1 MLREYDRLYTEAVEL
16 AGIIVFSCFRWVR
29 SGNCIGPRRQYRN
42 EQYGRSE
49 SARLAVAT
57 MGLTVTRNTKKEDA
71 SLKNVYVGVSDG
83 RPG

>member
-1 MLREYDRLYTEAVEL
+1 VGSFWELHWYREDNTETSNTV
-16 AGIIVFSCFRWVR
+16 G
-29 SGNCIGPRRQYRN
+29 
-42 EQYGRSE
+42 SE